1 MLFKELLPV
10 LWIRPAT
17 WLFFVHE
24 IADSISHSPADEVNH
39 SEFMTSPVYV
49 RYTYEHG
56 HHMAIK
62 RMHKQ
67 CVPGALSSPSSAP
80 GNEANWSSPLNCVLT
95 LQMQYV
101 FIHDALEEL
110 ITCGET
116 DISAGN
122 MRMKMNRLHK
132 IVPGKAI
139 SGFEDQFK
147 VRCGDG
153 N

>member
-1 MLFKELLPV
+1 
-10 LWIRPAT
+10 
-17 WLFFVHE
+17 
-24 IADSISHSPADEVNH
+24 
-39 SEFMTSPVYV
+39 
-49 RYTYEHG
+49 
-56 HHMAIK
+56 
-62 RMHKQ
+62 
-67 CVPGALSSPSSAP
+67 
-80 GNEANWSSPLNCVLT
+80 
-95 LQMQYV
+95 MQYV

-122 MRMKMNRLHK
+122 LRVKVNRLHK

-147 VRCGDG
+147 VSRGDG

>member
-1 MLFKELLPV
+1 
-10 LWIRPAT
+10 
-17 WLFFVHE
+17 
-24 IADSISHSPADEVNH
+24 
-39 SEFMTSPVYV
+39 MTSPVYV
-49 RYTYEHG
+49 RNTYKHG

-62 RMHKQ
+62 CMHKQ
-67 CVPGALSSPSSAP
+67 CVPGVLSSPSSVP
-80 GNEANWSSPLNCVLT
+80 GNEANWSSGPLNCVLT

-122 MRMKMNRLHK
+122 LRVKVNKLHK
-132 IVPGKAI
+132 IIPSKAI

-147 VRCGDG
+147 VSHGD
-153 N
+153 